1 MKKLSIVVNLEYFI
15 KPFASDITLG
25 LRHARVS
32 TNYSYLNNNIF
43 ILNSELKI
51 SMHANC
57 LGSLVVCLISKYSN
71 GVYNPDT

>member
-43 ILNSELKI
+43 ILNNELKI
-51 SMHANC
+51 SMYTNC
-57 LGSLVVCLISKYSN
+57 LGNLVVNLVSKYSN